1 MSSASSDV
9 QAEPADGQGSAAKEE
24 APPTVAWMKF
34 EANDKYLGKVYFK
47 LRPDIV
53 PKTCENFFK
62 LCAGSNEL
70 GLSYK
75 GTRIFKIMPGFIMQ
89 MGDVTNNDGSG
100 GRSVFDSV
108 DGMFEDE
115 NFFLQHTQPGIIAC
129 ANWGRPNTNNS
140 QFYVCLADDAP
151 WLDGKS
157 VVFGHV
163 SKGMH
168 VIRRIESMGSM
179 SGAVH
184 HNIVITDCGIVD
196 PGA

>member
-1 MSSASSDV
+1 
-9 QAEPADGQGSAAKEE
+9 
-24 APPTVAWMKF
+24 
-34 EANDKYLGKVYFK
+34 
-47 LRPDIV
+47 
-53 PKTCENFFK
+53 
-62 LCAGSNEL
+62 
-70 GLSYK
+70 
-75 GTRIFKIMPGFIMQ
+75 MQ

-157 VVFGHV
+157 VVLPMRPVGAHSSQAICNMPQLWRRPAQDARRCRPRRWRCLGRWRRKAGVHRGDDWHGCRRSFLSHGGGRHRLHV
-163 SKGMH
+163 CVPVPRAGAFATHAQRGSKL
-168 VIRRIESMGSM
+168 RRERSVRI
-179 SGAVH
+179 
-184 HNIVITDCGIVD
+184 
-196 PGA
+196 